1 MAIFTTSEA
10 NVMKILWEHGELK
23 PSEIQERYPRPIKNS
38 ALRFQLRVLL
48 NKGHVSRR
56 KVGNAYFYKA
66 STGRVGAF
74 KRMARRMAE
83 IYCRGS
89 AAGLIAELITNEK
102 LTKDE
107 IRELQELAQ
116 AKDSGEE
123 LFNKK
128 GGRKS

>member
-23 PSEIQERYPRPIKNS
+23 PSEVQDRYPRPIKNS

-48 NKGHVSRR
+48 EKGHVTRR
-56 KVGNAYFYKA
+56 KVGNAYFYKPA
-66 STGRVGAF
+66 TGRQGAL

-89 AAGLIAELITNEK
+89 AAGLIAELIKTEK
-102 LTKDE
+102 LTKQE
-107 IRELQELAQ
+107 IQELQRLAQ
-116 AKDSGEE
+116 AKHSGKAS
-123 LFNKK
+123 FKK
-128 GGRKS
+128 GGNKS

>member
-1 MAIFTTSEA
+1 MAVFTTSEA

-23 PSEIQERYPRPIKNS
+23 PSEIQDRYPRPIKNS

-48 NKGHVSRR
+48 EKGHVTRR
-56 KVGNAYFYKA
+56 KVANAYFYKA
-66 STGRVGAF
+66 ATGRQGAL

-89 AAGLIAELITNEK
+89 AAGLIAELIRNEK

-116 AKDSGEE
+116 SKHSTKAI
-123 LFNKK
+123 NKK
-128 GGRKS
+128 GG